1 MTGYSAIGHI
11 GHDSYRALIAGLE
24 DMFGSAGIEDLA
36 AHVLASERADFHW
49 EARVRERY
57 LGAYESL
64 DGDEEALDRIAIMG
78 LLQGRWF
85 SGIALVDGEGAVHDM
100 TGLCAFECESRA
112 EAAFVMAA

>member
-11 GHDSYRALIAGLE
+11 GHDPYRALIAGLE

-64 DGDEEALDRIAIMG
+64 DDDEEALDRIAIVG
-78 LLQGRWF
+78 CLAGRWF

-100 TGLCAFECESRA
+100 TGLRAFECENRA